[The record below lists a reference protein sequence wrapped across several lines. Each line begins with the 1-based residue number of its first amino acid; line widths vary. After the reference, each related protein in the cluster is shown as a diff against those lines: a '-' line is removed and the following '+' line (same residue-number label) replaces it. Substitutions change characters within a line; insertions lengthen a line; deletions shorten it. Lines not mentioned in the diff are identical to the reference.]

1 MSPTLPVKI
10 STFVGQNVGQAVG
23 YGSGIGR
30 VSVPQLVKIKF
41 NLTLYF
47 TRIKEMDPVGFE
59 PTTSSFSGFSSELIL
74 KPEKIQFST
83 IQPYQNPINL
93 YFLHNWEVVKCKV
106 KDYGSPSSGNRLLC
120 HLLILLELTVIE
132 GECILDVFQLLHL
145 TTLK

>member
-74 KPEKIQFST
+74 KPEKFNFQLFSLT
-83 IQPYQNPINL
+83 KIPSIYIFFIIGRLSN
-93 YFLHNWEVVKCKV
+93 VKSKIM
-106 KDYGSPSSGNRLLC
+106 DRLL
-120 HLLILLELTVIE
+120 LAIGFYVIYSS
-132 GECILDVFQLLHL
+132 C
-145 TTLK
+145 